1 VVRSKI
7 SIRTFQF
14 TAPFVAGPT
23 GGNPVLPSKL
33 ARIVAPPEAGTVH
46 VWDVELER
54 TREEISRLERL
65 LPDTDVRRAARQPL
79 EARRRDLVISGAALR
94 SILASYLEADPTA
107 VRFSID
113 EGGKPRLDAAWNATP
128 LSFNLSH
135 SRGRALV
142 AVTLGREVGVD
153 LERLRRD
160 LPIDRL
166 ASRFFSP
173 REIAALRST
182 PDELRPAAFFA
193 CWTRKEAFVKATGA
207 GIFRQP
213 LQSFAVSVD
222 PGPGPVPL
230 VIPGHDAEAGR
241 WALESIAAPPGYAAA
256 LAVEGPFR
264 VRRFRWSE

>member
-1 VVRSKI
+1 M
-7 SIRTFQF
+7 
-14 TAPFVAGPT
+14 
-23 GGNPVLPSKL
+23 PSQSS
-33 ARIVAPPEAGTVH
+33 RPVAPPESGTVH
-46 VWDVELER
+46 VWDVGLER
-54 TREEISRLERL
+54 TREETARLAPL
-65 LPDTDVRRAARQPL
+65 LPDAEVRRAARQPF
-79 EARRRDLVISGAALR
+79 EARRRDLLVSGAALR
-94 SILASYLEADPTA
+94 SILGSYLEADPRT
-107 VRFSID
+107 VRFSIA
-113 EGGKPRLDAAWNATP
+113 EGGKPRIDADWNTMP

-142 AVTLGREVGVD
+142 AVTLEREVGVD

-182 PDELRPAAFFA
+182 PEELRPAAFFA

-207 GIFRQP
+207 GIFRQS

-230 VIPGHDAEAGR
+230 VIPGHDADAGR
-241 WALESIAAPPGYAAA
+241 WVLESIAAPPGYAAA
-256 LAVEGPFR
+256 VAVEGPFR
-264 VRRFRWSE
+264 VRRFRWNG

>member
-1 VVRSKI
+1 MSPTHSRLVASP
-7 SIRTFQF
+7 
-14 TAPFVAGPT
+14 AP
-23 GGNPVLPSKL
+23 
-33 ARIVAPPEAGTVH
+33 GTVH

-54 TREEISRLERL
+54 PRDELARLEQL
-65 LPDTDVRRAARQPL
+65 LPPADVRRASRQPF

-94 SILASYLEADPTA
+94 SILASYLGADPRA

-113 EGGKPRLDAAWNATP
+113 AGGKPRLDPAWNGMP
-128 LSFNLSH
+128 LTFNLSH

-142 AVTLGREVGVD
+142 AVTLEREVGVD

-182 PDELRPAAFFA
+182 PDGLRPAAFFA

-207 GIFRQP
+207 GIFRQS

-230 VIPGHDAEAGR
+230 SIPGHDSEAGR
-241 WALESIAAPPGYAAA
+241 WRLESIAAPPGYAAA
-256 LAVEGPFR
+256 VAVEGPFR
-264 VRRFRWSE
+264 VHRFRWNG

>member
-1 VVRSKI
+1 M
-7 SIRTFQF
+7 
-14 TAPFVAGPT
+14 
-23 GGNPVLPSKL
+23 PSNL
-33 ARIVAPPEAGTVH
+33 TCIVAPLEPGAVH

-54 TREEISRLERL
+54 TREDISRLERL
-65 LPDTDVRRAARQPL
+65 LPDAEIRRAARQPF

-94 SILASYLEADPTA
+94 SILASYLEVAPRA
-107 VRFSID
+107 VRFTID
-113 EGGKPRLDAAWNATP
+113 EGGKPRLDSSWNAMP

-142 AVTLGREVGVD
+142 AIALDREVGVD

-173 REIAALRST
+173 REIAALRSM
-182 PDELRPAAFFA
+182 PAELRPAAFFA

-207 GIFRQP
+207 GIFRQS

-230 VIPGHDAEAGR
+230 EIPGHDAEAGR

-256 LAVEGPFR
+256 VAVEGPFR
-264 VRRFRWSE
+264 VHRFRWNG

>member
-1 VVRSKI
+1 M
-7 SIRTFQF
+7 
-14 TAPFVAGPT
+14 
-23 GGNPVLPSKL
+23 PSNL
-33 ARIVAPPEAGTVH
+33 TCIVAPLEPGAVH

-54 TREEISRLERL
+54 TREDISRLERL
-65 LPDTDVRRAARQPL
+65 LPDAEIRRAARQPF

-94 SILASYLEADPTA
+94 SILASYLEVAPRA
-107 VRFSID
+107 VRFTID
-113 EGGKPRLDAAWNATP
+113 EGGKPRLDSSWNAMP

-142 AVTLGREVGVD
+142 AIALDREVGVD

-173 REIAALRST
+173 REIAALRSI
-182 PDELRPAAFFA
+182 PAELRPAAFFA
-193 CWTRKEAFVKATGA
+193 CWTRKEAFVKANGA
-207 GIFRQP
+207 GIFRQS
-213 LQSFAVSVD
+213 LQSFAVSLD

-230 VIPGHDAEAGR
+230 EIPGHDAEAGR

-256 LAVEGPFR
+256 VAVEGPFR
-264 VRRFRWSE
+264 VHRFRWNG

>member
-1 VVRSKI
+1 
-7 SIRTFQF
+7 
-14 TAPFVAGPT
+14 
-23 GGNPVLPSKL
+23 
-33 ARIVAPPEAGTVH
+33 
-46 VWDVELER
+46 VWDVDLER
-54 TREEISRLERL
+54 AHDEISRLERM
-65 LPDTDVRRAARQPL
+65 LPDADIRRAARQPF
-79 EARRRDLVISGAALR
+79 EARRRDLIISGAALR
-94 SILASYLEADPTA
+94 SILASYLGADPGA

-113 EGGKPRLDAAWNATP
+113 RGGKPRVDARWNAMP

-142 AVTLGREVGVD
+142 AVTIEREVGVD

-166 ASRFFSP
+166 ASRFFAP

-182 PDELRPAAFFA
+182 PDDLRAAAFFA

-207 GIFRQP
+207 GIFRQS

-230 VIPGHDAEAGR
+230 AIPGHEAEAGR
-241 WALESIAAPPGYAAA
+241 WRLESIAAPPGYAAA
-256 LAVEGPFR
+256 VAVEGPFR
-264 VRRFRWSE
+264 VRRFRWNG

>member
-1 VVRSKI
+1 M
-7 SIRTFQF
+7 
-14 TAPFVAGPT
+14 
-23 GGNPVLPSKL
+23 PSNL
-33 ARIVAPPEAGTVH
+33 ARLAAPLEPGTVH
-46 VWDVELER
+46 VWDVEMER
-54 TREEISRLERL
+54 TRDEISRLERL
-65 LPDTDVRRAARQPL
+65 LPDAEVRRAARQPF

-94 SILASYLEADPTA
+94 SIIAFYLGADPGA

-113 EGGKPRLDAAWNATP
+113 KGGKPRLDVAWNAMP

-135 SRGRALV
+135 SRGRALI
-142 AVTLGREVGVD
+142 AVTLEREVGID

-182 PDELRPAAFFA
+182 PEELRPAAFFA

-207 GIFRQP
+207 GIFRQS

-230 VIPGHDAEAGR
+230 LIPGHDAEAGR
-241 WALESIAAPPGYAAA
+241 WRLESIAAPPGYAAA
-256 LAVEGPFR
+256 VAVEGPFR
-264 VRRFRWSE
+264 VRRFRWNG

>member
-1 VVRSKI
+1 MASNSERV
-7 SIRTFQF
+7 
-14 TAPFVAGPT
+14 
-23 GGNPVLPSKL
+23 
-33 ARIVAPPEAGTVH
+33 VAPLEPGIVH
-46 VWDVELER
+46 VWDVGLDR
-54 TREEISRLERL
+54 THDEISRLARM
-65 LPDTDVRRAARQPL
+65 LPDLELRRAARQPF
-79 EARRRDLVISGAALR
+79 EARRRDLLISGAALR
-94 SILASYLEADPTA
+94 SILATYLGADPGA

-113 EGGKPRLDAAWNATP
+113 SGGKPRLDAAWNAMP

-142 AVTLGREVGVD
+142 AVTLGREIGVD

-182 PDELRPAAFFA
+182 PEELRPAAFFA

-222 PGPGPVPL
+222 PGVGPVPL
-230 VIPGHDAEAGR
+230 EIPGHDAEAGR
-241 WALESIAAPPGYAAA
+241 WRLESIAATPGYAAA
-256 LAVEGPFR
+256 VAVEGPFR
-264 VRRFRWSE
+264 VRRFRWAG

>member
-1 VVRSKI
+1 
-7 SIRTFQF
+7 
-14 TAPFVAGPT
+14 
-23 GGNPVLPSKL
+23 
-33 ARIVAPPEAGTVH
+33 
-46 VWDVELER
+46 VWDVDLER
-54 TREEISRLERL
+54 SREEISRLERL
-65 LPDTDVRRAARQPL
+65 LPDAEVRRAARQPF

-94 SILASYLEADPTA
+94 SILASYLGTDPGA

-113 EGGKPRLDAAWNATP
+113 EGGKPRLDAAWNAMP

-135 SRGRALV
+135 SRGRALI
-142 AVTLGREVGVD
+142 AVTLEREVGVD

-160 LPIDRL
+160 LPMDRL

-207 GIFRQP
+207 GIFRQS
-213 LQSFAVSVD
+213 LQSFVVSVD

-230 VIPGHDAEAGR
+230 LIPGHDTEAGR
-241 WALESIAAPPGYAAA
+241 WRLESIAAPPGYAAA
-256 LAVEGPFR
+256 VAVEGPFR
-264 VRRFRWSE
+264 VLRFHWNG

>member
-1 VVRSKI
+1 MPSHIERLI
-7 SIRTFQF
+7 
-14 TAPFVAGPT
+14 APLEP
-23 GGNPVLPSKL
+23 
-33 ARIVAPPEAGTVH
+33 GTVH

-54 TREEISRLERL
+54 THDEISRLERM
-65 LPDTDVRRAARQPL
+65 LPDAEIRRAARQPF

-94 SILASYLEADPTA
+94 SILASYLEADPGA

-113 EGGKPRLDAAWNATP
+113 RGGKPRLDATWNTMP

-142 AVTLGREVGVD
+142 AVTLEREVGVD

-166 ASRFFSP
+166 ASRFFAP

-182 PDELRPAAFFA
+182 PEELRAAAFFA

-207 GIFRQP
+207 GIFRQS
-213 LQSFAVSVD
+213 LQSFAVTVD

-230 VIPGHDAEAGR
+230 VIPGHENEAGR
-241 WALESIAAPPGYAAA
+241 WRLESIAAPPGYAAA
-256 LAVEGPFR
+256 VAVEGPFR
-264 VRRFRWSE
+264 VRRFRWDG

>member
-1 VVRSKI
+1 MPSPSSRL
-7 SIRTFQF
+7 
-14 TAPFVAGPT
+14 VAT
-23 GGNPVLPSKL
+23 
-33 ARIVAPPEAGTVH
+33 PEPGTVH

-54 TREEISRLERL
+54 TREETARLERL
-65 LPDTDVRRAARQPL
+65 LPDAEVRRASRQPF

-94 SILASYLEADPTA
+94 SILASYLETDPRA
-107 VRFSID
+107 MRFSIA
-113 EGGKPRLDAAWNATP
+113 EGGKPRIDAAWNATP

-142 AVTLGREVGVD
+142 AVTLEREVGVD

-207 GIFRQP
+207 GIFRQS

-230 VIPGHDAEAGR
+230 VIMGHDADAGR
-241 WALESIAAPPGYAAA
+241 WTLESIDAPPGYAAA
-256 LAVEGPFR
+256 VAVEGPFR
-264 VRRFRWSE
+264 VRRFRWDG

>member
-1 VVRSKI
+1 MPSH
-7 SIRTFQF
+7 
-14 TAPFVAGPT
+14 TAR
-23 GGNPVLPSKL
+23 L
-33 ARIVAPPEAGTVH
+33 VAPPEPGTVH

-54 TREEISRLERL
+54 APEDVARLERL
-65 LPDTDVRRAARQPL
+65 LPDAEVRRAARQPF

-94 SILASYLEADPTA
+94 SILASYLGADPGA

-113 EGGKPRLDAAWNATP
+113 AGGKPRLDGTWSTMP
-128 LSFNLSH
+128 LTFNLSH

-142 AVTLGREVGVD
+142 AVTLEREVGVD

-166 ASRFFSP
+166 AARFFSP

-182 PDELRPAAFFA
+182 PEELRPAAFFA

-207 GIFRQP
+207 GIFRQS

-241 WALESIAAPPGYAAA
+241 WRLESIAASPGYAAA
-256 LAVEGPFR
+256 VAVEGPFR
-264 VRRFRWSE
+264 VRRYRWNG